1 MTRIALPSVPT
12 ESPISARRAQRE
24 AGDRAAAWRFDRAVA
39 RVGVVDA
46 ILADYATSYCGR
58 PLRRR
63 EIAPLESAVEVPG
76 VTWSIEED
84 VMVEYLHT
92 DDGPGRLIVHEFA
105 LLAVIKKQLRSRHVT
120 IEYRGF

>member
-1 MTRIALPSVPT
+1 VPT

-24 AGDRAAAWRFDRAVA
+24 AADRAAAWRFSRGVA
-39 RVGVVDA
+39 RVDVVEA

-76 VTWSIEED
+76 VTWLIEGD
-84 VMVEYLHT
+84 VMVEYLHN

-105 LLAVIKKQLRSRHVT
+105 LLAVIKKQLRSRHVI

>member
-1 MTRIALPSVPT
+1 
-12 ESPISARRAQRE
+12 
-24 AGDRAAAWRFDRAVA
+24 
-39 RVGVVDA
+39 
-46 ILADYATSYCGR
+46 
-58 PLRRR
+58 
-63 EIAPLESAVEVPG
+63 

>member
-1 MTRIALPSVPT
+1 MPT

-24 AGDRAAAWRFDRAVA
+24 EADRAAAWRFSRRVA
-39 RVGVVDA
+39 RVAVVDA

-84 VMVEYLHT
+84 VMVEYVHT
-92 DDGPGRLIVHEFA
+92 DDGPGRLIVHEVA

>member
-1 MTRIALPSVPT
+1 MPT
-12 ESPISARRAQRE
+12 ESPISARRAHRE
-24 AGDRAAAWRFDRAVA
+24 AEDRAAKWRFARAVE
-39 RVGVVDA
+39 RVAVVEA

-63 EIAPLESAVEVPG
+63 EIAPLESAVEVAS
-76 VTWSIEED
+76 VTWSIEGD
-84 VMVEYLHT
+84 VMVEYLHN

-120 IEYRGF
+120 IEYQGL